1 MQVKTLQLA
10 QVILLMKIVLRFMI
24 NRNRKK

>member
-1 MQVKTLQLA
+1 MQVKILQLA